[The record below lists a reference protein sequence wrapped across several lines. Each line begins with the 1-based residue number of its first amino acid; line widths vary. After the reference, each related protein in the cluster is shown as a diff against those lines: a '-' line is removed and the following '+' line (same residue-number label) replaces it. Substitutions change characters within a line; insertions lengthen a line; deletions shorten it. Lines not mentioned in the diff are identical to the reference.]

1 MAIPEESLGKMF
13 SFVESLVRNAGVTV
27 REALINDK
35 KVETKVGSKAELC
48 VCVCVVHRS
57 QNMGILIMLTMT
69 LPLSY
74 KQNSSR
80 ASLMWSRRQIELWRL
95 H

>member
-48 VCVCVVHRS
+48 VCVCVCGS
-57 QNMGILIMLTMT
+57 
-69 LPLSY
+69 
-74 KQNSSR
+74 
-80 ASLMWSRRQIELWRL
+80 
-95 H
+95 